1 MRFVQK
7 EIDKLYFYLSSVTFP
22 VIFNPF
28 RCKIAANYI
37 VYNHVFRKR
46 QKLFQVVII
55 VFERNHV
62 IVALVFLLTPTSF
75 NAKFSHM

>member
-46 QKLFQVVII
+46 KKII
-55 VFERNHV
+55 PGRYYF
-62 IVALVFLLTPTSF
+62 I
-75 NAKFSHM
+75 